1 VNQGSSISARYPAI
15 FSHLLICLVLLLFFT
30 SYFIDLDR
38 ELLFTIV
45 VLVTV
50 ATVIL
55 VLQFKQLLLFSLGFL
70 IPFSFPMQVF
80 GTSVVNIPSEMICA
94 LLSGFLIAKMVTG
107 GKFDTSFLRHPVTIL
122 ILCDLCWLFICS
134 FFSQMP
140 EVSFK
145 RFIVRF
151 CYYSTFYYFYHELFK
166 QDINNIRRVF
176 TLHTIGF
183 LVPIIYATFNHAR
196 LGFTTVGSQRISAPF
211 YYDHTIYGACLVF
224 FIPFLFS
231 SVLNNKPSKS
241 RFLYLL
247 LLIIFTAAAIL
258 SYSRAAWLGL
268 IIAAGINLILKYKIK
283 GRYLFY
289 GCCVVVLASAV
300 NWQKIIT
307 SLKENKEISH
317 SNNVSMHLKSI
328 SNVNTDASNK
338 ERINR
343 WKCALRMFADKP
355 LLGFGPGTYQF
366 FYGQY
371 QQREDLTRIST
382 FNGTKGHAHSEY
394 LNYMSETGLPGLLI
408 FLALITV
415 VSTKCLIVIKKSR
428 SKEERNIA
436 LFVFTGLVTYFIHAF
451 FNGFLEFDKM
461 AMPVFASFAI
471 VTFLS
476 NTVPGKKNHLPAN

>member
-1 VNQGSSISARYPAI
+1 VNQGSTISARYPAI
-15 FSHLLICLVLLLFFT
+15 LSHLLICLVLLLFFT

-38 ELLFTIV
+38 ELFFTIV

-55 VLQFKQLLLFSLGFL
+55 VLQYKQLLLFTLGFL
-70 IPFSFPMQVF
+70 IPFSFPLQVF

-94 LLSGFLIAKMVTG
+94 LFTGFLIAKIATG
-107 GKFDTSFLRHPVTIL
+107 GKFDSAFLRHPITVL
-122 ILCDLCWLFICS
+122 IFCDLAWLFICS
-134 FFSQMP
+134 FFSEMP

-145 RFIVRF
+145 RFIIRF

-211 YYDHTIYGACLVF
+211 YYDHTIYGACLAF
-224 FIPFLFS
+224 FIPFLFNS
-231 SVLNNKPSKS
+231 ALRAKHSKT
-241 RFLYLL
+241 RVFYLL
-247 LLIIFTAAAIL
+247 LLIIFMAAAIL
-258 SYSRAAWLGL
+258 SYSRAAWLSL
-268 IIAAGINLILKYKIK
+268 LIAAGINLILKNKIK
-283 GRYLFY
+283 ARYLFY
-289 GCCVVVLASAV
+289 GCCIVLLASVV

-394 LNYMSETGLPGLLI
+394 LNYLSETGLPGLLI
-408 FLALITV
+408 FLSLLSV
-415 VSTKCLIVIKKSR
+415 VCVKCLVVIKKSG
-428 SKEERNIA
+428 SKEKRNIA
-436 LFVFTGLVTYFIHAF
+436 LFVFTGLITYFIHAF

-471 VTFLS
+471 VVYLS
-476 NTVPGKKNHLPAN
+476 NTPDKQKNLSP